1 MVAMGGETPSQLEK
15 EVERLREENN
25 RLRQLV
31 QMLAGLVDSRSFELM
46 KAARESLEILDR
58 IGGEDR

>member
-1 MVAMGGETPSQLEK
+1 MGGEKLSQLEK
-15 EVERLREENN
+15 EVERLKEENN

-31 QMLAGLVDSRSFELM
+31 QMLAGLADSRAFEIM
-46 KAARESLEILDR
+46 KAARESLEILDK